1 MNKYG
6 IPSRVRPNK
15 QHQLVKSTR
24 TSYSFFTFSSLF
36 FNAGSLATVRKQD
49 TKNIPKMIHREL
61 ELMFFQVSLSG

>member
-1 MNKYG
+1 MC
-6 IPSRVRPNK
+6 PFRFRPNK
-15 QHQLVKSTR
+15 QHQLLKSTR

-36 FNAGSLATVRKQD
+36 FNAGSLATVRRQD